1 MTFVSVCMLQRSV
14 THDPFIPCHMSFL
27 CLVAYY
33 EANVI
38 LSSLIP
44 CLKFFFYF
52 NVFFHAAKL
61 NFLKWNL
68 DSINPVLQFSW
79 ALPSATLIVSHST
92 WHSALLPGHV
102 SQSMRTVLSSE
113 INTKHLPLF
122 CIAASSALRGSIL
135 YFKRYLLLHQSLLKY
150 PPNGPAQMLH
160 CLESPPSSSRL
171 PLLCSI
177 LPLRPLVLAQCH
189 MRSIMCNSF
198 VIHLKNY
205 TLIYVICRHMILR
218 KAFGDVW
225 LPFNSIFSLSSQNS
239 IIQGLAH

>member
-102 SQSMRTVLSSE
+102 SQSSALSFPLKSTQ
-113 INTKHLPLF
+113 NTCH
-122 CIAASSALRGSIL
+122 SSA
-135 YFKRYLLLHQSLLKY
+135 LLLHQPLEVAFFSLK
-150 PPNGPAQMLH
+150 GI
-160 CLESPPSSSRL
+160 CFSISP
-171 PLLCSI
+171 CW
-177 LPLRPLVLAQCH
+177 
-189 MRSIMCNSF
+189 N
-198 VIHLKNY
+198 IHL
-205 TLIYVICRHMILR
+205 MGQLR
-218 KAFGDVW
+218 CSTVWKALHQARDSHYCV
-225 LPFNSIFSLSSQNS
+225 LSCLWGHLS
-239 IIQGLAH
+239 